1 MSSTSLLHRLSLAQ
15 KFIILG
21 LLALFMIVVPSVLN
35 VQRAMADLTQ
45 AQREDKGGPGRWFC
59 STASFNSRK
68 FTESCQRARSMA
80 TRPWRGGAQACAIA

>member
-45 AQREDKGGPGRWFC
+45 AQREDKGVGSLVLLNRVIQLTQIHRGLSAGTLNGNETMAGR
-59 STASFNSRK
+59 
-68 FTESCQRARSMA
+68 
-80 TRPWRGGAQACAIA
+80 RPSVRDS